1 MKGQVCVWGVIA
13 SHLLVLHLL
22 SVNILCLKGL
32 YQLSAHPAH
41 AEGSLAFSLHVL
53 NPDLLTL
60 TLTQDAS
67 ESAYAS
73 DSAIWSGQP
82 TLRQAGVRQTEPVV
96 WWRGGGLIFKL
107 DFFSIVL
114 LFSLVSDR
122 SAAATA
128 VVMDGWTGDVMWNVP
143 WSQVKVEREPN
154 PRPVSVWGRWVYQ
167 AERNVYFYGLNVS
180 VEFVME
186 VNSVV

>member
-1 MKGQVCVWGVIA
+1 MQVSRHMRQIQP
-13 SHLLVLHLL
+13 SDL
-22 SVNILCLKGL
+22 
-32 YQLSAHPAH
+32 
-41 AEGSLAFSLHVL
+41 GSRPSDKLGSGRRSL
-53 NPDLLTL
+53 
-60 TLTQDAS
+60 
-67 ESAYAS
+67 
-73 DSAIWSGQP
+73 WSG
-82 TLRQAGVRQTEPVV
+82 E
-96 WWRGGGLIFKL
+96 GGGLIFKL